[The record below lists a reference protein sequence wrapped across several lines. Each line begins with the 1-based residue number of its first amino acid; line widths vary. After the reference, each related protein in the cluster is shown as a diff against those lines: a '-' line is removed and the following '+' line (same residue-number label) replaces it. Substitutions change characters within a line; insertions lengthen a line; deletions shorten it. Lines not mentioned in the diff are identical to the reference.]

1 MQMQTIEPVDLT
13 QQLHALR
20 LAARSLLIDIEQRVA
35 AQHDAAVEAFDRN
48 EIERLAEADA
58 LTWLDEAERA
68 LRRGLMFAERAI
80 LQPATF

>member
-20 LAARSLLIDIEQRVA
+20 LAARSLLTDIEQCVA

>member
-1 MQMQTIEPVDLT
+1 M
-13 QQLHALR
+13 
-20 LAARSLLIDIEQRVA
+20 A

-80 LQPATF
+80 LQPTTF